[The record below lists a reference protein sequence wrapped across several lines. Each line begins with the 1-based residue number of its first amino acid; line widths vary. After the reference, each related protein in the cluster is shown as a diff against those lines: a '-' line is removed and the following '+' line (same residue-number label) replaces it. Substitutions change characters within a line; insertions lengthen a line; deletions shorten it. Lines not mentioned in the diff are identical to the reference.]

1 MAVVMWGATA
11 RPADAFT
18 LRDLICI
25 FFECEPEP
33 SPHGGC
39 EEFGCGSNSPVVDGA
54 VIEVPAAPTAKPTFV
69 RARSGAT
76 GWIPLDE
83 ILCWFGWCGSRGGG
97 GCDDFGC
104 GTNSPVVDGAVIE
117 VRAAPTAPP
126 AVVRA
131 RSMSTS
137 WIPLDEILCWFGWCG
152 PRPHGGCDDEFGCGT
167 NSPVVDGAAIENQAN

>member
-1 MAVVMWGATA
+1 MPKIRWTVAAMAVVICGATA

-18 LRDLICI
+18 LRDLICL
-25 FFECEPEP
+25 FFQCEPEP

-54 VIEVPAAPTAKPTFV
+54 AIDVPAEPAVV
-69 RARSGAT
+69 RARSMAT
-76 GWIPLDE
+76 SWIPLDE

-104 GTNSPVVDGAVIE
+104 GTNSPVVDGAAIDLP
-117 VRAAPTAPP
+117 AAPIL
-126 AVVRA
+126 RA
-131 RSMSTS
+131 RSMATN

-152 PRPHGGCDDEFGCGT
+152 SRGGGGDCDEFGCGM
-167 NSPVVDGAAIENQAN
+167 NSPVVDGAAIEN